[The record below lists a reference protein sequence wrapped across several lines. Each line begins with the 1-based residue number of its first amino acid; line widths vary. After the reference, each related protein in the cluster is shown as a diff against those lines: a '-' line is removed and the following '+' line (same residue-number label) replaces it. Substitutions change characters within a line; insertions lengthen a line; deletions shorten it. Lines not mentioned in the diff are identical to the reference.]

1 MSARSPRRTTTARL
15 GGLAAATVLLSVNL
29 APAAPAAPASGPGAA
44 STASAAAGAPYHQVD
59 LGTLGGGASFSIAMN
74 DRGHV
79 VGRAEVVDGTSHGFL
94 WRSGTMTDLGLFTPT
109 DINNRD
115 QVIGTRDDAPGA
127 WIWRAGRLAPLS
139 GLAGWPGSP
148 TALNDRGQVVGLG
161 TEAQGRSV
169 PALWSRGR
177 ARLLP
182 LFSVSDINNRG
193 QISGGRLTADRRF
206 DHAAV
211 WRRGQVTDLGAG
223 AGGHSGTFRINS
235 RGWVIGW
242 VLDAQVHEH
251 GSLWRRTGRTELV
264 AVPAGGLTHPVAV
277 NDRGTV
283 LVLTGADEFTVRPA
297 LWRRGA
303 LTDLTAVG
311 VPAGLEYVDLNDNG
325 QIAGTARSSDGR
337 SRATVWLR

>member
-211 WRRGQVTDLGAG
+211 WRRGQVTDLGAA

-251 GSLWRRTGRTELV
+251 GSLWRRAGRTELV